1 MATDIVTPPDA
12 LEPQSRVAARRRQW
26 QRIWRRYRG
35 NLPGMLGLSLL
46 GVFVAMALIYPILLA
61 TVWPP
66 AVYDPETGYDFIGV
80 EKVAVLEV
88 TDPET
93 EILWQVAQLRD
104 VFIEPGETVLIPTPG
119 VATLQHPLGLDP
131 LGRDVLSML
140 LGGAAP
146 AIKMGFAAA
155 FTTAIVGLTLAAV
168 ASYRGGL
175 LDWATTHLS
184 DALLLLPAPILMV
197 ILGTSPIG
205 GSIGPVTFGII
216 YGVLVGASA
225 TAIILRSHAKS
236 ILQRPFID
244 AARTSGASGGRIMAK
259 ELLPHLLPLA
269 SIYMFIG
276 VTGVIVADAF
286 ISFLAYGNTRFSW
299 GTMLYFAISFPSPH
313 GDVIPWKLLI
323 AGGVAV
329 SLFAAAFYM
338 IAVGLRAATDADSE
352 TTA

>member
-1 MATDIVTPPDA
+1 
-12 LEPQSRVAARRRQW
+12 
-26 QRIWRRYRG
+26 
-35 NLPGMLGLSLL
+35 
-46 GVFVAMALIYPILLA
+46 
-61 TVWPP
+61 
-66 AVYDPETGYDFIGV
+66 
-80 EKVAVLEV
+80 
-88 TDPET
+88 
-93 EILWQVAQLRD
+93 
-104 VFIEPGETVLIPTPG
+104 VFIQPEETIRIPTPG
-119 VATLQHPLGLDP
+119 VTTRAHPLGLDP

-155 FTTAIVGLTLAAV
+155 LTTAIVGLTLAAV
-168 ASYRGGL
+168 SSYRGGF

-184 DALLLLPAPILMV
+184 DALLLLPAPILMI

-205 GSIGPVTFGII
+205 DSIGPVAFGVI
-216 YGVLVGASA
+216 YGVLVGAGA

-236 ILQRPFID
+236 TLQRPFID
-244 AARTSGASGGRIMAK
+244 AARTSGASGGRIMVK

-299 GTMLYFAISFPSPH
+299 GTMLYFAISFPSPQ
-313 GDVIPWKLLI
+313 GDVIPWKLLV

-352 TTA
+352 PTA